1 MKTETNQKSKNMSK
15 EQKVKQALA
24 LLEQGYTRKQTA
36 KKIGITEKTLR
47 NWLQQYRPTKA
58 LLNETA
64 FLLLETIYKKLENR
78 ILEDWEL
85 SEFTKNVFM
94 LSNVLGK
101 NAKDGYIKSIERQ
114 LTEKSPEKQPEKRPN
129 EQKTKI

>member
-1 MKTETNQKSKNMSK
+1 MKTEINQKSKKMSK
-15 EQKVKQALA
+15 EQKRKQAFE
-24 LLEQGYTRKQTA
+24 LLEQGYTQKETA
-36 KKIGITEKTLR
+36 QILGVQAKTISVWKNR
-47 NWLQQYRPTKA
+47 YKPTKA
-58 LLNETA
+58 LLNETS